1 MFVILVFMFAGIL
14 SGYLL
19 RKIRIGFINGAILT
33 LIWLLLFLLGV
44 EVGFNDQVIRKFGTL
59 GIEAVIIAALAT
71 LGSIAGAGILLR
83 PEKLSVG
90 PVEKKQS
97 KTQNSFAE
105 VVKGLK
111 GSLVIL
117 AFFVAGLL
125 IGIFRLFPEEWVE
138 GKLSF
143 YVLEALMFAVG
154 FSIGHQPDTVKQFRR
169 IKARVLLLPVM
180 TVLGTWLGALV
191 AGLLSRH
198 SVTDMLAVSSGFG
211 YYSLSGIMIT
221 EYRGA
226 ELGTLALLA
235 NIAREVFALLLAPLM
250 VRYFG
255 KLAPISA
262 GGATTMD
269 TTFPIIMQTS
279 GREFAIVSI
288 YHGFIMDLSVPFLVS
303 LWCLV

>member
-1 MFVILVFMFAGIL
+1 MFVILIFMFSGIL
-14 SGYLL
+14 AGYLL
-19 RKIRIGFINGAILT
+19 RKIRIGFINGVILT
-33 LIWLLLFLLGV
+33 LIWLLLFLLGM

-143 YVLEALMFAVG
+143 YVLEALMFGVG
-154 FSIGHQPDTVKQFRR
+154 FSIGHQPDTVKQFRE
-169 IKARVLLLPVM
+169 IKARVLFLPVM
-180 TVLGTWLGALV
+180 TILGTWLGALV

>member
-1 MFVILVFMFAGIL
+1 MFVILLFMFAGIL
-14 SGYLL
+14 SGYLF
-19 RKIRIGFINGAILT
+19 RKVRIRFINGIILT
-33 LIWLLLFLLGV
+33 LIWALLFLLGL
-44 EVGFNDQVIRKFGTL
+44 EVGLNEQVIRKFGTL
-59 GIEAVIIAALAT
+59 GLEAILIAALGT
-71 LGSIAGAGILLR
+71 LGSIAGARLLM
-83 PEKLSVG
+83 P
-90 PVEKKQS
+90 PVRNQAQAGNGSGWSKKS
-97 KTQNSFAE
+97 LNDALH
-105 VVKGLK
+105 GLK

-125 IGIFRLFPEEWVE
+125 LGIFRLLSEIPFSDD
-138 GKLSF
+138 LSF
-143 YVLEALMFAVG
+143 YVLEALMFMVG
-154 FSIGHQPDTVKQFRR
+154 FSIGHQPDTVKQFRK
-169 IKARVLLLPVM
+169 IKSRVLLLPLM

-191 AGLLSRH
+191 AAFLSRH
-198 SVTDMLAVSSGFG
+198 ALTDVLAVSSGFG

-235 NIAREVFALLLAPLM
+235 NIAREILALLLAPLM

-279 GREFAIVSI
+279 GREYAIVSI
-288 YHGFIMDLSVPFLVS
+288 YHGFIVDFSVPFLVS
-303 LWCLV
+303 LWCLL

>member
-1 MFVILVFMFAGIL
+1 MFVILIFMFSGIL
-14 SGYLL
+14 TGYLL
-19 RKIRIGFINGAILT
+19 RKIRIGFVNGLILT
-33 LIWLLLFLLGV
+33 LIWLLLFLLGM

-59 GIEAVIIAALAT
+59 GMEAIIIAALAT
-71 LGSIAGAGILLR
+71 LGSIIGAGILLR
-83 PEKLSVG
+83 PEKSTDAS
-90 PVEKKQS
+90 EERKQS

-105 VVKGLK
+105 IVKGLK

-125 IGIFRLFPEEWVE
+125 IGIFRLLPEEWIE
-138 GKLSF
+138 GELSF

-154 FSIGHQPDTVKQFRR
+154 FSIGQQPDTVKQFRR

-180 TVLGTWLGALV
+180 TVLGTWLGALL
-191 AGLLSRH
+191 AGLISRH
-198 SVTDMLAVSSGFG
+198 SVADVLAVSSGFG

-235 NIAREVFALLLAPLM
+235 NIAREVFALLLAPVM

-288 YHGFIMDLSVPFLVS
+288 YHGFVMDLSVPFLVS

>member
-14 SGYLL
+14 LGYLL

-44 EVGFNDQVIRKFGTL
+44 EVGYNDAVIRKFGTL
-59 GIEAVIIAALAT
+59 GMEAILIAALAT
-71 LGSIAGAGILLR
+71 LGSIAGAGILMPPANHVDTQENR
-83 PEKLSVG
+83 QQV
-90 PVEKKQS
+90 
-97 KTQNSFAE
+97 KTENSFAD
-105 VVKGLK
+105 VIKGLK

-125 IGIFRLFPEEWVE
+125 LGIFRLWPEERIA
-138 GKLSF
+138 GNMSL
-143 YVLEALMFAVG
+143 YVLEALMFSVG
-154 FSIGHQPDTVKQFRR
+154 FSIGHQPDTVKQFRK
-169 IKARVLLLPVM
+169 IKARVLFLPVM
-180 TVLGTWLGALV
+180 TILGTWLGALV

>member
-1 MFVILVFMFAGIL
+1 MFVILLFMFIGIL

-44 EVGFNDQVIRKFGTL
+44 EVGFNDEVIRKFGTL
-59 GIEAVIIAALAT
+59 GVEAILIAAMAT
-71 LGSIAGAGILLR
+71 LGSIVGARILMPPAKTVYTHENTHR
-83 PEKLSVG
+83 P
-90 PVEKKQS
+90 KKE
-97 KTQNSFAE
+97 NSF
-105 VVKGLK
+105 VDVIKGLK
-111 GSLVIL
+111 GSLLIL
-117 AFFVAGLL
+117 SFFVVGLL
-125 IGIFRLFPEEWVE
+125 LGIYRLLPEQWIE
-138 GKLSF
+138 GNMSF
-143 YVLEALMFAVG
+143 YVLEALMFSVG
-154 FSIGHQPDTVKQFRR
+154 FSIGHQPDTVKQFRK
-169 IKARVLLLPVM
+169 IKVRVLFLPVV
-180 TVLGTWLGALV
+180 TVLGTWLGVLV
-191 AGLLSRH
+191 VGLFSRH
-198 SVTDMLAVSSGFG
+198 SVTDLLAVSSGFG

-269 TTFPIIMQTS
+269 TTFPIIIQTS

-303 LWCLV
+303 LWCVV

>member
-1 MFVILVFMFAGIL
+1 MFVILIFMFSGIL
-14 SGYLL
+14 AGYLL
-19 RKIRIGFINGAILT
+19 RKIRIGFINGVILT
-33 LIWLLLFLLGV
+33 LIWLLLFLLGM

>member
-1 MFVILVFMFAGIL
+1 MFVILIFMFSGIL
-14 SGYLL
+14 TGYLL
-19 RKIRIGFINGAILT
+19 RKIRIGFVNGLILT
-33 LIWLLLFLLGV
+33 LIWLLLFLLGM

-59 GIEAVIIAALAT
+59 GMEAIIIAALAT
-71 LGSIAGAGILLR
+71 LGSIVGAGILLR
-83 PEKLSVG
+83 PEKSTDAS
-90 PVEKKQS
+90 EERKQS

-105 VVKGLK
+105 IVKGLK

-125 IGIFRLFPEEWVE
+125 IGIFRLLPEEWIE
-138 GKLSF
+138 GELSF

-180 TVLGTWLGALV
+180 TVLGTWLGALL
-191 AGLLSRH
+191 AGLISRH
-198 SVTDMLAVSSGFG
+198 SVADVLAVSSGFG

-235 NIAREVFALLLAPLM
+235 NIAREVFALLLAPVM

-288 YHGFIMDLSVPFLVS
+288 YHGFVMDLSVPFLVS

>member
-14 SGYLL
+14 LGYLL
-19 RKIRIGFINGAILT
+19 RKIRICFINGAILT

-59 GIEAVIIAALAT
+59 GMEAILIAALAT

-125 IGIFRLFPEEWVE
+125 IGIFRLFIFFCFC
-138 GKLSF
+138 L
-143 YVLEALMFAVG
+143 
-154 FSIGHQPDTVKQFRR
+154 
-169 IKARVLLLPVM
+169 
-180 TVLGTWLGALV
+180 
-191 AGLLSRH
+191 H
-198 SVTDMLAVSSGFG
+198 S
-211 YYSLSGIMIT
+211 
-221 EYRGA
+221 
-226 ELGTLALLA
+226 
-235 NIAREVFALLLAPLM
+235 
-250 VRYFG
+250 
-255 KLAPISA
+255 
-262 GGATTMD
+262 
-269 TTFPIIMQTS
+269 
-279 GREFAIVSI
+279 
-288 YHGFIMDLSVPFLVS
+288 
-303 LWCLV
+303 

>member
-1 MFVILVFMFAGIL
+1 MFVILIFMFSGIL
-14 SGYLL
+14 AGYLL
-19 RKIRIGFINGAILT
+19 RKIRIGFINGVILT
-33 LIWLLLFLLGV
+33 LIWLLLFLLGM

-154 FSIGHQPDTVKQFRR
+154 FSIGHQPDTVKQFRK
-169 IKARVLLLPVM
+169 IKARVLFLPVM
-180 TVLGTWLGALV
+180 TILGTWLGALV